1 VDLSSFWPWAGPG
14 PGPWFHPW
22 AGTAPG
28 PWFFPYSSG
37 TGGPFTLFGQPAAPA
52 TLTADASDY
61 DMGVAVTVSRTVQL
75 NAIWFYSAPGAADLP
90 QQITLWRNTGAG
102 TGVLVANQVASWS
115 GAAGSGWVRA
125 AFSSPPAMTAGNQ
138 YKPGIL
144 HTTLANFYSATAHYW
159 DVGPGAGGITNGP
172 LTGLNNASADGGQDT
187 FIGSAALTY
196 PNTSFNAANYWID
209 PEVQ

>member
-1 VDLSSFWPWAGPG
+1 V
-14 PGPWFHPW
+14 
-22 AGTAPG
+22 
-28 PWFFPYSSG
+28 
-37 TGGPFTLFGQPAAPA
+37 FTLFGQPATPA
-52 TLTADASDY
+52 VLIADASDY

-75 NAIWFYSAPGAADLP
+75 NAIWFYSAPGAVDLP

-102 TGVLVANQVASWS
+102 TGTLVASQVAAWS

-125 AFSSPPAMTAGNQ
+125 AFTSPPAMTAGNQ

-144 HTTLANFYSATAHYW
+144 HTTLVNFYSATSHYW
-159 DVGPGAGGITNGP
+159 DTGAGSGGITNGP
-172 LTGLNNASADGGQDT
+172 LTGLNNAAGDGGQDT
-187 FIGSAALTY
+187 FIGSGALAY